1 VTSLPKRLVAAVPR
15 RLAVRLGVAVLTI
28 YVALTATFLLVTLAP
43 NTAVQGKVAGA
54 SLASGG
60 SLNESELAQLRRTYR
75 AARGLDR
82 PFVVRYAGYL
92 ADMTLLRW
100 GASFHF
106 DAPVTAL
113 VADRLARTLS
123 YALPGFLLAVA
134 LGVVGGLYSA
144 LREGSVG
151 DRLLRVGAYLGFGV
165 PNFWIAALALW
176 LLSLPPVVEQLG
188 PAWILRQRVL
198 PALLLATTLFAGQ
211 LAYTRAE
218 SREVAGADFVR
229 FSRAK
234 GLSRLRVGVHVL
246 RAAAAPVVTL
256 FVTDLLAVLVLAV
269 YVLEFAFDIHGFG
282 RISYV
287 AAVERD
293 TPLLL
298 GTALVIVCT
307 GVLGTVLSD
316 LATTQ
321 LDPRTGD
328 EE

>member
-1 VTSLPKRLVAAVPR
+1 VSDAVHRLVAR
-15 RLAVRLGVAVLTI
+15 VAVAVVTI

-43 NTAVQGKVAGA
+43 NTAVQGKVAAA
-54 SLASGG
+54 SFASGG
-60 SLNESELAQLRRTYR
+60 SLTEQELEQLRRTYR

-82 PFVVRYAGYL
+82 PLAVRYVGYL
-92 ADMTLLRW
+92 ADMSLLRW
-100 GASFHF
+100 GVSFHY

-113 VADRLARTLS
+113 IADRLARTLS

-134 LGVVGGLYSA
+134 LGVAGGLYSA
-144 LREGSVG
+144 LREGTVD
-151 DRLLRVGAYLGFGV
+151 DRLLRIGAYLGFGI
-165 PNFWIAALALW
+165 PNFWVAALALW
-176 LLSLPPVVEQLG
+176 LLALPPVVEQFG
-188 PAWILRQRVL
+188 PAWALRQQLL
-198 PALLLATTLFAGQ
+198 PAALLATTLFAGQ

-234 GLSRLRVGVHVL
+234 GLSRLRVGAHVL

-269 YVLEFAFDIHGFG
+269 YVLEFAFDVHGFG
-282 RISYV
+282 RLSYV

-298 GTALVIVCT
+298 GTALVVVVT
-307 GVLGTVLSD
+307 GVVGTLCSELV
-316 LATTQ
+316 TVR
-321 LDPRTGD
+321 LDPRTGS
-328 EE
+328 ETE